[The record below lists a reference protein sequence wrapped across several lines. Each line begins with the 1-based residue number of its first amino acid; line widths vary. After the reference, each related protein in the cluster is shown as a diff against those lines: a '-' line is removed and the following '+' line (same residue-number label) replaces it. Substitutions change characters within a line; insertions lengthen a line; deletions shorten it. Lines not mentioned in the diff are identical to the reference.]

1 MKQARCF
8 IISNYKD
15 YDFHVETISAYFSN
29 VCVSDKTMLDSAND
43 AHASSEALYRITQQ
57 ITVTVPCSCNG
68 SKHSRTL
75 WLLLASRNMSD
86 ECVGA
91 GVR

>member
-1 MKQARCF
+1 MRQARCF

-43 AHASSEALYRITQQ
+43 AHASSEALYRNHT
-57 ITVTVPCSCNG
+57 TNYCN
-68 SKHSRTL
+68 RTL
-75 WLLLASRNMSD
+75 
-86 ECVGA
+86 
-91 GVR
+91 